1 MYFRIFCLS
10 LGGMTSLVAQTVK
23 CLSTTRETQVRS
35 LGQEDPLEKEM
46 AIHSNILAWESPW
59 IEEPGGY
66 SPWGLK
72 ESDMT
77 ERLTLSLNV
86 SSNLLRIPSFTP
98 PYSFCSVSSKWLC
111 CDEVPFSGSLRL
123 WVSQIY
129 LNVWPSFFSPQ
140 VKKRENEKRKKSEGE
155 ENL

>member
-1 MYFRIFCLS
+1 MQETWVPSLS
-10 LGGMTSLVAQTVK
+10 W
-23 CLSTTRETQVRS
+23 
-35 LGQEDPLEKEM
+35 EDPLEKEM

-59 IEEPGGY
+59 IEEPGSY
-66 SPWGLK
+66 SPWSLK

-98 PYSFCSVSSKWLC
+98 PYSFCNVSSKWLC
-111 CDEVPFSGSLRL
+111 CDEVPSSGSLRL
-123 WVSQIY
+123 WVSKIHLIVY
-129 LNVWPSFFSPQ
+129 ASFFFPQ
-140 VKKRENEKRKKSEGE
+140 EVKKRENDKTKKPEGE

>member
-1 MYFRIFCLS
+1 MQETWVPSLS
-10 LGGMTSLVAQTVK
+10 W
-23 CLSTTRETQVRS
+23 
-35 LGQEDPLEKEM
+35 EDPLEKEM

-66 SPWGLK
+66 SPWSLK

-98 PYSFCSVSSKWLC
+98 PYSFCNVSSKWLC
-111 CDEVPFSGSLRL
+111 CDEVPSSGSLRL
-123 WVSQIY
+123 WVSKIH
-129 LNVWPSFFSPQ
+129 LNVYASFFFPQ
-140 VKKRENEKRKKSEGE
+140 EVKKRENDKRKKPEGE